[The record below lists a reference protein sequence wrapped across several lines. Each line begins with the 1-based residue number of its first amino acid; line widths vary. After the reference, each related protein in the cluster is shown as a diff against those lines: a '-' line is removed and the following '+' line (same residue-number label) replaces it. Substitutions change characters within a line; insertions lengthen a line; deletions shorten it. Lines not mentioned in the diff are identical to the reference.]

1 MKFRLFYNKKP
12 KLSVSDI
19 DTFSGNEY
27 VCHFL
32 LQTMSGKPVTISQSA
47 DPDLGIWRVQHG
59 FSCIYFGTYAEA
71 MELQSADGMSRNRRG
86 RAGACPGI

>member
-19 DTFSGNEY
+19 DSFSGKEY

-47 DPDLGIWRVQHG
+47 LLSGECNTDSPASI
-59 FSCIYFGTYAEA
+59 
-71 MELQSADGMSRNRRG
+71 SAPMPRPWITAVS
-86 RAGACPGI
+86 ASAICPASD

>member
-32 LQTMSGKPVTISQSA
+32 LQAMSGKPVTILQSA

-71 MELQSADGMSRNRRG
+71 MDYCRERFCDLSGKRLKKRG
-86 RAGACPGI
+86 RK